1 MSAVST
7 ITSALGLGKKKI
19 RYAIVGLGDISQAS
33 MMPGVAHTGN
43 SEITALVTDDA
54 EKARK
59 LGKMYGVEATYRYD
73 QFDELLASGLID
85 AIYLGTPNWRHAEFA
100 IPALKAGIHVLS
112 EKPLEISTEKAEA
125 IRDAERASSAKLMT
139 AYRLHFEPSTL
150 DAIRRIRAGELG
162 DLVAFTSCFM
172 QKLDPANH
180 RAKNG
185 VVGGPLFDMAPYP
198 INATRYLFGAEP
210 IEVVAA
216 AASRHADSGFPD
228 LDDTFAV
235 TLRFPGDR
243 LAQFTV
249 SYYANNVDSL
259 TISGTK
265 GSIHMDPAYGFGD
278 AMEQRVTIGEKKS
291 HESFKPTDQFGGE
304 MRYFSDCILE
314 DRDPEPDAEEGLA
327 DLRVIEGV
335 LEALKTGKAVT
346 LPPFHRSRRI
356 SADQEQTLS
365 PIKVPE
371 LVNAAS
377 PTG

>member
-150 DAIRRIRAGELG
+150 DAIRCIRAGELG

-228 LDDTFAV
+228 LDDTYAV

-346 LPPFHRSRRI
+346 LPAFHRSRRI
-356 SADQEQTLS
+356 SPDQEQTLS